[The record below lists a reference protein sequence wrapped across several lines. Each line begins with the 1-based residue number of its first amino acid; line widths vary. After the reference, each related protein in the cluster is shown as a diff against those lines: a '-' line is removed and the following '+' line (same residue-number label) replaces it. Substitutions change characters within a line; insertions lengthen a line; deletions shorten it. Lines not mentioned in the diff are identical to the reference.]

1 MKKTII
7 NKWNHISNFYNE
19 LDRSKKNIVMM
30 LVFLVI
36 TLFSMQYLML
46 NSVDDY
52 HQFFKKEQ
60 EIMQNNQ
67 SLLQQENQLSN
78 ESMAKSQIALMRKKN
93 QLNQSIQ
100 EMIIKNKLFYTK
112 DSDIPILLQNIL
124 QKTGN
129 LTLLNLSNEENM
141 KSTIQGTLLNKHFFN
156 VKIQGSYQ
164 NIYDFMKKITEE
176 KDIHIEKIIVQRDNN
191 LHCDISFYIINQNKS
206 LLNLGN
212 DND

>member
-1 MKKTII
+1 MKKMIV
-7 NKWNHISNFYNE
+7 NKWNHMSDFYNK
-19 LDRSKKNIVMM
+19 LDRSKKNIVLMF
-30 LVFLVI
+30 VFLII

-52 HQFFKKEQ
+52 HKFFKKEE

-67 SLLQQENQLSN
+67 SLLQKENQLSN
-78 ESMAKSQIALMRKKN
+78 ESMSKSQVSLIIKKN
-93 QLNQSIQ
+93 QLNHFIQ

-156 VKIQGSYQ
+156 IKIQGSYQ
-164 NIYDFMKKITEE
+164 DIYDFMKKITEE
-176 KDIHIEKIIVQRDNN
+176 KDIHIEKIIMQRDNN

-212 DND
+212 KND

>member
-1 MKKTII
+1 MKKMIV
-7 NKWNHISNFYNE
+7 NKWNHMSDFYNK
-19 LDRSKKNIVMM
+19 LDRSKKNIVLMF
-30 LVFLVI
+30 VFLII

-52 HQFFKKEQ
+52 HKFFKKEE

-67 SLLQQENQLSN
+67 SLLQKENQLSN
-78 ESMAKSQIALMRKKN
+78 ESMSKSQVSLIIKKN
-93 QLNQSIQ
+93 QLNHFIQ

-164 NIYDFMKKITEE
+164 DIYDFMKKITEE

-212 DND
+212 KND